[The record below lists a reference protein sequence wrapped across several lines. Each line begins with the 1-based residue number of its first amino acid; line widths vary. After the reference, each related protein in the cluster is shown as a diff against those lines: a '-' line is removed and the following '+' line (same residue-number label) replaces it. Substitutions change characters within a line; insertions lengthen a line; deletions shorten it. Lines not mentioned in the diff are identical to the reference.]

1 MAHTLVQ
8 HLRNL
13 FTRWPLTVSIELPKR
28 VTPANKTINWSLSV
42 LCKQPQ
48 TITSIHY
55 EVKEEFEQTHGTRT
69 EHKIYSLGEKNSK
82 AEYDAKPWELLSIW
96 FTVPFRP
103 KAWSI
108 SDHDIYEGDM
118 ALMNKMSDV
127 AKQTIRTYT
136 LEVTIT
142 LASQKVIIERK
153 KITYVPE
160 DSTDKENI

>member
-1 MAHTLVQ
+1 MAHTLLQ
-8 HLRNL
+8 HMRNL
-13 FTRWPLTVSIELPKR
+13 FTRWPITVSIELPKR
-28 VTPANKTINWSLSV
+28 VTPANKQINGSLSI

-48 TITSIHY
+48 TITGIHY
-55 EVKEEFEQTHGTRT
+55 EIKEEFEQTHGTRT
-69 EHKIYSLGEKNSK
+69 EHKVYSLGEKTSK
-82 AEYDAKPWELLSIW
+82 AEYDAKPWALLSVA

-103 KAWSI
+103 KAGSLG
-108 SDHDIYEGDM
+108 DQEIYEGDM

-136 LEVTIT
+136 IEVTIT
-142 LASQKVIIERK
+142 LATQKVIIERK